1 MFSLAQRFQVIS
13 NKAMSWS
20 LVAMAFVIATSWIQL
35 LHDNVFSLDS
45 SIANIS
51 PTVKVRSSRYF
62 GSSNGKPKENVRLE
76 FDLDADLTPLFNW
89 NTKQVFVYLTAEYND
104 PQVLGG
110 NVVTFWDYIIQDK
123 SKANVTLRGAKS
135 KYSVWDAADRLS
147 EKELSFKLHWNIQPW
162 VGPLAYGE
170 TIGEHV
176 ITIPKQEDG
185 QAKSGKKNKARRHAR
200 QHAKN
205 A

>member
-1 MFSLAQRFQVIS
+1 MFSLAQRFQVVS

-20 LVAMAFVIATSWIQL
+20 LVTMAFVIVTSWIQL

-45 SIANIS
+45 SIANIM
-51 PTVKVRSSRYF
+51 PTVRVRSSRYF

-76 FDLDADLTPLFNW
+76 FDLDADLAPLFNW
-89 NTKQVFVYLTAEYND
+89 NTKQVFVYLTAEYNEPD
-104 PQVLGG
+104 GLGG
-110 NVVTFWDYIIQDK
+110 NVVTFWDHIIQDK
-123 SKANVTLRGAKS
+123 AKSKVTLRAAKS
-135 KYSVWDAADRLS
+135 KYSVWDATDRLS

-170 TIGEHV
+170 TAGEHV
-176 ITIPKQEDG
+176 ITIQRPEEG
-185 QAKSGKKNKARRHAR
+185 HAKSNKTKKARRHANQR
-200 QHAKN
+200 AKN